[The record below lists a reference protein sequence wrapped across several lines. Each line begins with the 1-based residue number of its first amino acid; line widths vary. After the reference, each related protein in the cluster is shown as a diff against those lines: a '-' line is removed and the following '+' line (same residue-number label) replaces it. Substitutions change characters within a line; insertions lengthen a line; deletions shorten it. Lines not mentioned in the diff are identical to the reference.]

1 MPSYSGE
8 TLSMV
13 NEGSA
18 SAVLCQEMSCMSMRP
33 ASGGFGVSDKPPPES
48 DPASDVSAPAV
59 PPSPALDVSAPAAPA
74 SPSFEVPVPAAPAS
88 DPAFDAFAPASPAND
103 IPAPPAPLGLPAD
116 DAPEHATSEETTSTK
131 NGPTRTCATRI
142 APL

>member
-59 PPSPALDVSAPAAPA
+59 PPSPALDISAPAAL
-74 SPSFEVPVPAAPAS
+74 
-88 DPAFDAFAPASPAND
+88 
-103 IPAPPAPLGLPAD
+103 LGLPAD